1 MAVCAIL
8 EMKANP
14 GTGNDLVA
22 AFKSTLPETRAFDGC
37 VRIDMLQD
45 SEDADRLVL
54 VEVWET
60 RAHHEK
66 YLAWRREKG
75 DIERRAGSF
84 AERPSINYFDI
95 ADA

>member
-1 MAVCAIL
+1 MAVRVVL
-8 EMKANP
+8 EMKAKT

-22 AFKSTLPETRAFDGC
+22 AFKSTLADTRAFEGC
-37 VRIDMLQD
+37 TSIDVLQN
-45 SEDADRLVL
+45 SEDADSLML

-66 YLAWRREKG
+66 YLAWRRERG

-84 AERPSINYFDI
+84 AERPNVRYFDLT
-95 ADA
+95 DA